1 MYSTKA
7 IPILLLAFFGCFSSP
22 VDAQI
27 NLKSGYNFSIPSAD
41 GLNEVIRSWNQK
53 QSYTSSFHKL
63 TWLHGFEA
71 GIRFRTG
78 VHALE
83 LTYQGAYNVL
93 KAEGTDNNEAFT
105 DKIKIAVHSGA
116 IGYQVA
122 DGLFGA
128 GVDLQ
133 YQFYKDKF
141 EGGLSGDVFKDV
153 QKMTALK
160 AYFMFTLQ
168 GGQGIDMALQPY
180 YILPFTEF
188 DAQPLANY
196 FQVETSEKKEKWIR
210 FGLTVLFYNGKK

>member
-27 NLKSGYNFSIPSAD
+27 NLKSGYNFSIPSTD

-53 QSYTSSFHKL
+53 QNYTSSFRELK
-63 TWLHGFEA
+63 WLHGFEA

-83 LTYQGAYNVL
+83 LTYQGAYKLL
-93 KAEGTDNNEAFT
+93 KAEGTANNEAFT

-122 DGLFGA
+122 NGLLGA

-141 EGGLSGDVFKDV
+141 EAGLTNAVFKDV

-160 AYFMFTLQ
+160 TYLMFTLQ
-168 GGQGIDMALQPY
+168 GGQGIDMAIQPY
-180 YILPFTEF
+180 FILPFNEF
-188 DAQPLANY
+188 DSQPLADY
-196 FQVETSEKKEKWIR
+196 LQVDTSQDKEKWIR
-210 FGLTVLFYNGKK
+210 FGLTVLFYNGEK